1 MRMKVSNEY
10 NLTITNTPIMSS
22 KVIKDLSNLEK
33 IRQEKKDKITKTNK
47 TEENSTKR

>member
-1 MRMKVSNEY
+1 MKVSNEY

-33 IRQEKKDKITKTNK
+33 NKQDKKDKLKKTNK
-47 TEENSTKR
+47 IE